1 MGVTAEGEQI
11 FASTNEAAFP
21 GLSVITPT
29 ILKTTDTQRE

>member
-11 FASTNEAAFP
+11 FVNTDEAAFP

-29 ILKTTDTQRE
+29 ILKITDTQRE